1 MNKYSIRFNKTRGME
16 GRGTFDHAWIVL
28 EGTKEYIVKN
38 IQINVDSYGENIGL
52 DWFISCNGFIQID
65 KETSTAI
72 INKSI

>member
-1 MNKYSIRFNKTRGME
+1 ME

-52 DWFISCNGFIQID
+52 DWFISCDGFIQIN